1 MSNDTTTVKP
11 GGSAEFK
18 LTPKTDLDNSV
29 EVFNAADLQ
38 TKAGALETAFSEFAQ
53 ILGEVNTYV
62 NAEVNTSHDK
72 CVFGPGYGTQLL
84 KLWNDN
90 ASTFGDFHAN
100 FESWSQA
107 IAIIANK
114 NSQTEVD
121 IRAIYG
127 DRGDTITAFDENGIT
142 NESIAA
148 MRERINLEDTALN
161 DFGGNSYTY
170 YDENGNLISVQKDA
184 NGNIV
189 GQIIRDANGNI
200 ISETYTDS
208 DGNYAV
214 IAYDE
219 NGNPV
224 VTYYDKDGNV
234 LTTKPDSFNTDGTL
248 TEAEKKELG
257 VPENPTQEEIDELGY
272 DPSKW
277 DENGINRETGTPYD
291 SEGYDVNGYDKEGYN
306 KDGFNKD
313 GIHRET
319 GNEFGPD
326 GYNQDGFNEQGI
338 HKETGNEFGPDGY
351 DVNGYDRE
359 GFDANGFDKSG
370 INKETGDFYD
380 KNGYDVN
387 GYDKEGY
394 NKDGFNKDGI
404 HKETGD
410 EFGPDGYNKD
420 GYDAEGYDRDGYD
433 VNGYDKDGYDK
444 DGFSAGGV
452 HKDTGNPYGP
462 DGYNKD
468 GYDKDGYNRQGYD
481 KDGYDKDGYDYEGWD
496 KDGVHKETG
505 NEYGPDGYNK
515 DGYDENGFDRDGYD
529 KDGLDKDGNP
539 RPEAD
544 GGLEDGQ
551 EAGTEGGAEEGTEGG
566 SEGDTEGGSEGYDSE
581 GYDAEGYDAEGYNRE
596 GYNAEGFD
604 REGYDKN
611 GYNAEGYDKDGYN
624 SEGYD
629 AEGYNKDGYNAEG
642 EARPMSVAEAG
653 LENRSGSSGGKII
666 DENAEVRE
674 TDVFGEGTREA
685 TYQQNGKHY
694 VTYFDKDGQ
703 PIYTLVSDK
712 PIDVNGD
719 LSGVEVY
726 DSGGYDVSADT
737 FKASISGDA
746 GVDQGGV
753 DGPGENPGTGDMD
766 NDGIPDSEDIYDDD
780 VTVQPTS
787 VTVHSGQKVT
797 IDGKDY
803 YYLMSKKDGSMYYTL
818 SNDPNAQV
826 YVDKGNG
833 PEILV
838 DDYYWENGAT
848 RNEFVK
854 QYKNN
859 LEVGWSATY
868 NNGSSPFDSV
878 DTSSSASYD
887 GVSSNSS
894 NQTFIYNDYQSIQ
907 DSAVPLSS
915 INFGEVSLGRQ
926 ELPEVIYV
934 APGDNIRWDP
944 TDFLDFKDIHIEG
957 GSEGKYLV
965 LDPTTNTYYAA
976 DSSGSVFA
984 DGGDDSDWNA
994 ISVDRLLSEDTEI
1007 DTK

>member
-189 GQIIRDANGNI
+189 GRIIRDANGNI

-214 IAYDE
+214 ITYDAD
-219 NGNPV
+219 GNPV

-291 SEGYDVNGYDKEGYN
+291 SEGYDVNGYDANGYN
-306 KDGFNKD
+306 REGFNAN
-313 GIHRET
+313 GIHKDT
-319 GNEFGPD
+319 GTEFGPD

-338 HKETGNEFGPDGY
+338 HKETGSQYGPDGY
-351 DVNGYDRE
+351 DANGYDRE

-404 HKETGD
+404 HKETGN

-420 GYDAEGYDRDGYD
+420 GYNQEGYDRDGYD

-452 HKDTGNPYGP
+452 HKDTGTPYGP

-468 GYDKDGYNRQGYD
+468 GYNQDGYNRQGYD

-529 KDGLDKDGNP
+529 KDGLDQDGNP

-551 EAGTEGGAEEGTEGG
+551 EAGTEGGVEEGTEGG
-566 SEGDTEGGSEGYDSE
+566 SEGDTEGGSEGDTEGGSE
-581 GYDAEGYDAEGYNRE
+581 GDTEGGSETGTESETTAETAGYAGY
-596 GYNAEGFD
+596 GS
-604 REGYDKN
+604 DK
-611 GYNAEGYDKDGYN
+611 
-624 SEGYD
+624 
-629 AEGYNKDGYNAEG
+629 
-642 EARPMSVAEAG
+642 
-653 LENRSGSSGGKII
+653 GKIPEDAI
-666 DENAEVRE
+666 VTEV
-674 TDVFGEGTREA
+674 DSFGGEEGVKA
-685 TYQQNGKHY
+685 VSWQKDNGEY
-694 VTYFDKDGQ
+694 VTVLFDKDGNEVSAV
-703 PIYTLVSDK
+703 VSDE
-712 PIDVNGD
+712 PFDPNNPN
-719 LSGVEVY
+719 Y
-726 DSGGYDVSADT
+726 DSVTEWSDGEGNEYDKGDYESILTDDPESLGG
-737 FKASISGDA
+737 
-746 GVDQGGV
+746 
-753 DGPGENPGTGDMD
+753 DGSTGDMD
-766 NDGIPDSEDIYDDD
+766 NDGIPDSEDMYYDDTGVETTANVTISSGD
-780 VTVQPTS
+780 RVTVNGNEYNVYGFTKTVDGRVVTMYADKEGYLYYQDASGNIQQVLEQYGKKSGSGNYAFNVYETKPATIGS
-787 VTVHSGQKVT
+787 VDATNPGAYADVPSSLLVGDVKINESSDIIGTATFENDSLAGNVT
-797 IDGKDY
+797 ITDSNGSAYTNINVDN
-803 YYLMSKKDGSMYYTL
+803 SITTDGSVLQSYEGNVNQVVNGDTVVTASSMSDFSSYVT
-818 SNDPNAQV
+818 SNPDANIVIRIPQGQTIQWDPSNGW
-826 YVDKGNG
+826 GNG
-833 PEILV
+833 YDFNTSNGNVYLK
-838 DDYYWENGAT
+838 WNSSENGYQICD
-848 RNEFVK
+848 
-854 QYKNN
+854 QY
-859 LEVGWSATY
+859 G
-868 NNGSSPFDSV
+868 
-878 DTSSSASYD
+878 
-887 GVSSNSS
+887 
-894 NQTFIYNDYQSIQ
+894 
-907 DSAVPLSS
+907 
-915 INFGEVSLGRQ
+915 
-926 ELPEVIYV
+926 
-934 APGDNIRWDP
+934 NI
-944 TDFLDFKDIHIEG
+944 
-957 GSEGKYLV
+957 
-965 LDPTTNTYYAA
+965 TNTK
-976 DSSGSVFA
+976 VFTL
-984 DGGDDSDWNA
+984 DGFNTTYGKW
-994 ISVDRLLSEDTEI
+994 
-1007 DTK
+1007 K

>member
-72 CVFGPGYGTQLL
+72 CVFSPGYGTQLL

-214 IAYDE
+214 IIYDE

-291 SEGYDVNGYDKEGYN
+291 SE
-306 KDGFNKD
+306 
-313 GIHRET
+313 
-319 GNEFGPD
+319 
-326 GYNQDGFNEQGI
+326 
-338 HKETGNEFGPDGY
+338 
-351 DVNGYDRE
+351 
-359 GFDANGFDKSG
+359 
-370 INKETGDFYD
+370 
-380 KNGYDVN
+380 GYDVN

-496 KDGVHKETG
+496 KDGVHKDTG

-566 SEGDTEGGSEGYDSE
+566 SEGDTESGTEGGSEGDTESGTEGGSE
-581 GYDAEGYDAEGYNRE
+581 GDTEGG
-596 GYNAEGFD
+596 
-604 REGYDKN
+604 
-611 GYNAEGYDKDGYN
+611 
-624 SEGYD
+624 SEGD
-629 AEGYNKDGYNAEG
+629 TEGGSETETEG
-642 EARPMSVAEAG
+642 ETTAETAG
-653 LENRSGSSGGKII
+653 YAGYGSDKGKIPE
-666 DENAEVRE
+666 DATVTEV
-674 TDVFGEGTREA
+674 DSFGGEEGVKA
-685 TYQQNGKHY
+685 VSWQKDNGEY
-694 VTYFDKDGQ
+694 VTVLFDKDGNEVSAV
-703 PIYTLVSDK
+703 VSDE
-712 PIDVNGD
+712 PFDPNNPN
-719 LSGVEVY
+719 Y
-726 DSGGYDVSADT
+726 DSVTEWSDGEGNEYDKGDYEAILSDDPESLGG
-737 FKASISGDA
+737 
-746 GVDQGGV
+746 
-753 DGPGENPGTGDMD
+753 DGSTGDMD
-766 NDGIPDSEDIYDDD
+766 NDGIPDSEDIYYDDD

-944 TDFLDFKDIHIEG
+944 TDFLDLKDIHIEG

>member
-72 CVFGPGYGTQLL
+72 CVFSPGYGTQLL

-214 IAYDE
+214 IIYDE

-313 GIHRET
+313 GIH
-319 GNEFGPD
+319 
-326 GYNQDGFNEQGI
+326 
-338 HKETGNEFGPDGY
+338 
-351 DVNGYDRE
+351 
-359 GFDANGFDKSG
+359 
-370 INKETGDFYD
+370 
-380 KNGYDVN
+380 
-387 GYDKEGY
+387 
-394 NKDGFNKDGI
+394 
-404 HKETGD
+404 KETGD
-410 EFGPDGYNKD
+410 EF
-420 GYDAEGYDRDGYD
+420 
-433 VNGYDKDGYDK
+433 
-444 DGFSAGGV
+444 
-452 HKDTGNPYGP
+452 
-462 DGYNKD
+462 
-468 GYDKDGYNRQGYD
+468 
-481 KDGYDKDGYDYEGWD
+481 
-496 KDGVHKETG
+496 
-505 NEYGPDGYNK
+505 GPDGYNK

-566 SEGDTEGGSEGYDSE
+566 SEGDTEGGSEGDTESGTEGGSE
-581 GYDAEGYDAEGYNRE
+581 GDTEGG
-596 GYNAEGFD
+596 
-604 REGYDKN
+604 
-611 GYNAEGYDKDGYN
+611 
-624 SEGYD
+624 SEGD
-629 AEGYNKDGYNAEG
+629 TEGGSETETEG
-642 EARPMSVAEAG
+642 ETTAETAG
-653 LENRSGSSGGKII
+653 YAGYGSDKGKIPE
-666 DENAEVRE
+666 DATVTEV
-674 TDVFGEGTREA
+674 DSFGGEEGVKA
-685 TYQQNGKHY
+685 VSWQKDNGEY
-694 VTYFDKDGQ
+694 VTVLFDKDGNEVSAV
-703 PIYTLVSDK
+703 VSDE
-712 PIDVNGD
+712 PFDPNNPN
-719 LSGVEVY
+719 Y
-726 DSGGYDVSADT
+726 DSVKEWSDGEGNEYDKGDYEAILSDDPESLGG
-737 FKASISGDA
+737 
-746 GVDQGGV
+746 
-753 DGPGENPGTGDMD
+753 DGSTGTGDMD
-766 NDGIPDSEDIYDDD
+766 DDGIPDSEDIYYDDD

-826 YVDKGNG
+826 YVDNGNG
-833 PEILV
+833 PEIYTDYNDNAVTREDFV
-838 DDYYWENGAT
+838 DDYKH
-848 RNEFVK
+848 RVD
-854 QYKNN
+854 
-859 LEVGWSATY
+859 VGWSATY

-878 DTSSSASYD
+878 DSSGAASYE
-887 GVSSNSS
+887 GVSSNTS

-944 TDFLDFKDIHIEG
+944 TDFLDLKDIHIEG

>member
-72 CVFGPGYGTQLL
+72 CVFSPGYGTQLL

-214 IAYDE
+214 IIYDE

-248 TEAEKKELG
+248 TEAEKRELG

-351 DVNGYDRE
+351 DANGYDRE

-566 SEGDTEGGSEGYDSE
+566 SESDTEGGSEGDTEGGSEGDTEGGSE
-581 GYDAEGYDAEGYNRE
+581 GDTEGG
-596 GYNAEGFD
+596 
-604 REGYDKN
+604 
-611 GYNAEGYDKDGYN
+611 
-624 SEGYD
+624 SET
-629 AEGYNKDGYNAEG
+629 ETEG
-642 EARPMSVAEAG
+642 ETTAETAG
-653 LENRSGSSGGKII
+653 YAGYGSDKGKIPE
-666 DENAEVRE
+666 DATVTEV
-674 TDVFGEGTREA
+674 DSFGGEEGVKA
-685 TYQQNGKHY
+685 VSWQKDNGEY
-694 VTYFDKDGQ
+694 VTVLFDKDGNEVSAV
-703 PIYTLVSDK
+703 VSDK
-712 PIDVNGD
+712 PFDPNNPN
-719 LSGVEVY
+719 Y
-726 DSGGYDVSADT
+726 DSVKEWSDGEGNEYDKGDYEAILSDDPESLGG
-737 FKASISGDA
+737 
-746 GVDQGGV
+746 
-753 DGPGENPGTGDMD
+753 DGSTGDMD
-766 NDGIPDSEDIYDDD
+766 NDGIPDSEDIYYDDD

-826 YVDKGNG
+826 YVDNGNG
-833 PEILV
+833 PEIYTDYNDNAVTREDFV
-838 DDYYWENGAT
+838 DDYKH
-848 RNEFVK
+848 RVD
-854 QYKNN
+854 
-859 LEVGWSATY
+859 VGWSATY

-878 DTSSSASYD
+878 DSSGAASYE
-887 GVSSNSS
+887 GVSSNTS

-944 TDFLDFKDIHIEG
+944 TDFLDLKDIHIEG

-984 DGGDDSDWNA
+984 DGGDDSDWDA
-994 ISVDRLLSEDTEI
+994 ISVDRLLSGDTEI

>member
-29 EVFNAADLQ
+29 EVFNGPDLQ

-53 ILGEVNTYV
+53 VLGEVNTYV

-148 MRERINLEDTALN
+148 MRERINIEDTALN

-189 GQIIRDANGNI
+189 GRIIRDANGNI

-214 IAYDE
+214 IIYDE
-219 NGNPV
+219 NGDPV

-291 SEGYDVNGYDKEGYN
+291 SEGYDVNGYDANGYN
-306 KDGFNKD
+306 REGFNAN
-313 GIHRET
+313 GIHKDT
-319 GNEFGPD
+319 GTEFGPD
-326 GYNQDGFNEQGI
+326 GYNQDGFNDQGI
-338 HKETGNEFGPDGY
+338 HKETGTQYGPDGY
-351 DVNGYDRE
+351 DANGYDRE

-394 NKDGFNKDGI
+394 NKDGFNKDGL
-404 HKETGD
+404 HKETGT

-420 GYDAEGYDRDGYD
+420 GYNQEGYDRDGYD

-452 HKDTGNPYGP
+452 HKDTGTPYGP

-468 GYDKDGYNRQGYD
+468 GYNQDGYNRQGYD
-481 KDGYDKDGYDYEGWD
+481 KDGYDKDGYDYEGWSKDGLNKETGTEYDSEGYNQDGYDENGYDRDGYNAEGYD
-496 KDGVHKETG
+496 KDGYGRDGYNQDGYDRDGNHRETG
-505 NEYGPDGYNK
+505 NEYGSDGYN
-515 DGYDENGFDRDGYD
+515 
-529 KDGLDKDGNP
+529 
-539 RPEAD
+539 
-544 GGLEDGQ
+544 
-551 EAGTEGGAEEGTEGG
+551 
-566 SEGDTEGGSEGYDSE
+566 
-581 GYDAEGYDAEGYNRE
+581 AEGYDAEGYNRE

-604 REGYDKN
+604 REGYDKD

-624 SEGYD
+624 AEGYNAEGYD
-629 AEGYNKDGYNAEG
+629 KDGYNKDGYDADGYNKDGYNADG
-642 EARPMSVAEAG
+642 EARPTSATDAG
-653 LENRSGSSGGKII
+653 LAGKTTAAG
-666 DENAEVRE
+666 EVPERAEVRE
-674 TDVFGEGTREA
+674 NSTFGEGTQEV
-685 TYQQNGKHY
+685 TYQKENGEY
-694 VTYFDKDGQ
+694 VVAYFDKDGNAL
-703 PIYTLVSDK
+703 YSLVSDK

-719 LSGVEVY
+719 LTGVDISDASGNNIT
-726 DSGGYDVSADT
+726 ADT
-737 FKASISGDA
+737 FKATIGGDVGEVDGGTEEPIVSNADSFLEEYGAPDGSVEWQEAFKNLSPEEQQAVLAANGGRIDTTAYSQNDYGVVTSAPSSGYDGRNIVLPEYRSNWSHMAADTQVVIDSANAVKNSLDGEVAALTTLSTNIESNPGFQNLSYNDQMIVKEYLSTQVENRTAVSTQIATDCYHGSGD
-746 GVDQGGV
+746 
-753 DGPGENPGTGDMD
+753 DG
-766 NDGIPDSEDIYDDD
+766 
-780 VTVQPTS
+780 
-787 VTVHSGQKVT
+787 
-797 IDGKDY
+797 
-803 YYLMSKKDGSMYYTL
+803 
-818 SNDPNAQV
+818 
-826 YVDKGNG
+826 
-833 PEILV
+833 
-838 DDYYWENGAT
+838 
-848 RNEFVK
+848 
-854 QYKNN
+854 
-859 LEVGWSATY
+859 EVG
-868 NNGSSPFDSV
+868 DV
-878 DTSSSASYD
+878 
-887 GVSSNSS
+887 VS
-894 NQTFIYNDYQSIQ
+894 F
-907 DSAVPLSS
+907 
-915 INFGEVSLGRQ
+915 
-926 ELPEVIYV
+926 
-934 APGDNIRWDP
+934 WP
-944 TDFLDFKDIHIEG
+944 TDGDSKTAYEG
-957 GSEGKYLV
+957 VTNCVNNWNEGLSKVDNVNTITAYL
-965 LDPTTNTYYAA
+965 NSY
-976 DSSGSVFA
+976 GIFF
-984 DGGDDSDWNA
+984 
-994 ISVDRLLSEDTEI
+994 
-1007 DTK
+1007 